1 MHASAR
7 SQALESSHFRSIGFA
22 GSASGKEVAV
32 RDSSLQKLT
41 NYSISS
47 VQDTQRYVRIRSQID
62 EYAEHVDPRMRVAS
76 PRCGFR
82 PVDEMVLGLRHSGC
96 RSSIRAPLDESIA
109 RGLALISFGWIVPL
123 S

>member
-1 MHASAR
+1 RALHSFPTRR
-7 SQALESSHFRSIGFA
+7 SSDL
-22 GSASGKEVAV
+22 ASGKEVAV
-32 RDSSLQKLT
+32 RDSSPQKLT
-41 NYSISS
+41 NYSPSS

-109 RGLALISFGWIVPL
+109 RGLCTDIIRMDSAVVHWSP
-123 S
+123 